1 MIRQFST
8 AVIMLIILLNAASG
22 PAAAAVRVAV
32 LPFEIY
38 SDESAASLKDIIAGD
53 LSSQLAADKKLEVVD
68 QARVRNIM
76 AGRAPLTFNEATLRT
91 ISEKLDAPFL
101 VLGSMTRIGA
111 NMSLDAYIF
120 RADATPAFTKQF
132 SQGKNLEAV
141 TREMAAKVNA
151 SIAKAVPPV
160 EEEPAVPPEKIATVR
175 PDAGLPKKTV
185 QEETVEEAAGAE
197 LPADEEEKS
206 DIAPAPE
213 AGAVAEKAAAAPMP
227 EAAPPAPA
235 PVIAPERRD
244 AAVSAPPP
252 GETEAAAGKAAQE
265 KKEKKDKK
273 EREGPLSSP
282 FASSKP
288 VKITSESLEA
298 DNKKSTVT
306 FKGNVVAKQ
315 EDMVI
320 VADTMTVDYEQKGGI
335 KTVQASGNVKM
346 SQADRVATGTRII
359 FYNPE
364 QKIVMTGN
372 PKIWQGD
379 NLISCDKITVL
390 LEEDRIFF
398 EGKVDSTIFPKSI
411 QDERKKET
419 KQIEAIPAGN
429 AKPATAGGAGAP
441 PPR

>member
-1 MIRQFST
+1 MIRHYCT
-8 AVIMLIILLNAASG
+8 ALIMMVILLHASTM
-22 PAAAAVRVAV
+22 PASAAARVAV

-38 SDESAASLKDIIAGD
+38 SDESSASLKDIIARD
-53 LSSQLAADKKLEVVD
+53 LSSQLAADRKLEVVD
-68 QARVRNIM
+68 QTRVREVM
-76 AGRAPLTFNEATLRT
+76 AGRAPLTFNEATLRS

-111 NMSLDAYIF
+111 NMSLDTYIF
-120 RADATPAFTKQF
+120 KADATPVFTKQF
-132 SQGKNLEAV
+132 SQGKNLDAV
-141 TREMAAKVNA
+141 TREIAAKVNA
-151 SIAKAVPPV
+151 HIVKTSPLAV
-160 EEEPAVPPEKIATVR
+160 EKIATAR
-175 PDAGLPKKTV
+175 PDADLPKKPV
-185 QEETVEEAAGAE
+185 QEETVDAAETE
-197 LPADEEEKS
+197 LPGDEGKKP
-206 DIAPAPE
+206 APASE
-213 AGAVAEKAAAAPMP
+213 AGVVAEKGAAASQS
-227 EAAPPAPA
+227 EAAPSQST
-235 PVIAPERRD
+235 PVIASVRRD
-244 AAVSAPPP
+244 DAASAPPS
-252 GETEAAAGKAAQE
+252 GQTEAAEGKGRE
-265 KKEKKDKK
+265 DKKDRKGKK

-298 DNKKSTVT
+298 DNKTSTVT

-315 EDMVI
+315 GDMVI
-320 VADTMTVDYEQKGGI
+320 VADTMTVDYEQEGGI

-390 LEEDRIFF
+390 LEEDKIFF

-411 QDERKKET
+411 QDGGKKDA
-419 KQIEAIPAGN
+419 KQVEPIPAGSE
-429 AKPATAGGAGAP
+429 KPAAADGAGPAAT
-441 PPR
+441 R

>member
-1 MIRQFST
+1 MIRHYCT
-8 AVIMLIILLNAASG
+8 ALIILVTLLHVSAVPAS
-22 PAAAAVRVAV
+22 AAARVAV

-38 SDESAASLKDIIAGD
+38 SDESSASLKDIIARD
-53 LSSQLAADKKLEVVD
+53 LSSQLAADRKLEVVD
-68 QARVRNIM
+68 QARVREVM
-76 AGRAPLTFNEATLRT
+76 AGRASLTFNEATLRS

-111 NMSLDAYIF
+111 NMSLDTYIF
-120 RADATPAFTKQF
+120 KADATPVFTKQF
-132 SQGKNLEAV
+132 SQGKNLDAI

-151 SIAKAVPPV
+151 HIVKTSPLAV
-160 EEEPAVPPEKIATVR
+160 EEPAVPPEKIATAR
-175 PDAGLPKKTV
+175 PDADLPQKPV
-185 QEETVEEAAGAE
+185 QEETVEEAAETE
-197 LPADEEEKS
+197 LPGDEGEKPAP
-206 DIAPAPE
+206 APAPE
-213 AGAVAEKAAAAPMP
+213 AGAVAEKGAAAPEP
-227 EAAPPAPA
+227 EAAPRPSA
-235 PVIAPERRD
+235 PVIASVRRD
-244 AAVSAPPP
+244 DVASAPPS
-252 GETEAAAGKAAQE
+252 GEAKAVDRKDRE
-265 KKEKKDKK
+265 DKKERKDKK

-298 DNKKSTVT
+298 DNKQSTVT

-315 EDMVI
+315 GDMVI
-320 VADTMTVDYEQKGGI
+320 VADTMTVDYEQEGGI

-390 LEEDRIFF
+390 LEEDKIFF

-411 QDERKKET
+411 QDEGKKDA
-419 KQIEAIPAGN
+419 KQVDPIPAGSE
-429 AKPATAGGAGAP
+429 KPAAADGAGPAAT
-441 PPR
+441 R

>member
-1 MIRQFST
+1 MIRRHFT
-8 AVIMLIILLNAASG
+8 AVIMLITLLYASSA
-22 PAAAAVRVAV
+22 PAAVRVAV

-53 LSSQLAADKKLEVVD
+53 LSSQLAADRKLELVD
-68 QARVRNIM
+68 PARVRDIM
-76 AGRAPLTFNEATLRT
+76 AGRAPLTFNEATLRD

-101 VLGSMTRIGA
+101 VLGSMTRIGLT
-111 NMSLDAYIF
+111 MSLDTYIF
-120 RADATPAFTKQF
+120 KADATPAFTKQF
-132 SQGKNLEAV
+132 SQGKNLDAV

-151 SIAKAVPPV
+151 HIVKAAPSAS
-160 EEEPAVPPEKIATVR
+160 EEPAVPPEKIVTVR
-175 PDAGLPKKTV
+175 PPAGDLSKKPL
-185 QEETVEEAAGAE
+185 QEETVEEATAE
-197 LPADEEEKS
+197 LQGREGDKPS
-206 DIAPAPE
+206 LAPAP
-213 AGAVAEKAAAAPMP
+213 ASGAVAEQVAAAPVTVAGRRDD
-227 EAAPPAPA
+227 AAPALP
-235 PVIAPERRD
+235 
-244 AAVSAPPP
+244 S
-252 GETEAAAGKAAQE
+252 GETKAADRKDGE
-265 KKEKKDKK
+265 AKKDKKDKK

-282 FASSKP
+282 FSSSKP

-298 DNKKSTVT
+298 DNKKNTVT
-306 FKGNVVAKQ
+306 FKNNVVAKQ
-315 EDMVI
+315 GDMVI
-320 VADTMTVDYEQKGGI
+320 VADTMTVDYEKEGGI

-411 QDERKKET
+411 QDEGKKDVP
-419 KQIEAIPAGN
+419 QVEAIPPRSE
-429 AKPATAGGAGAP
+429 KPAAADGAGPAP
-441 PPR
+441 R

>member
-76 AGRAPLTFNEATLRT
+76 AGRAPLTFNETTLRT

-151 SIAKAVPPV
+151 SIAKAAPPV

-206 DIAPAPE
+206 AMAPA
-213 AGAVAEKAAAAPMP
+213 P